1 MHHLLPHF
9 NPTNIQNTKFILKNT
24 KKFFIS
30 LKFDFFTFGNV

>member
-24 KKFFIS
+24 KKI
-30 LKFDFFTFGNV
+30 LYFT